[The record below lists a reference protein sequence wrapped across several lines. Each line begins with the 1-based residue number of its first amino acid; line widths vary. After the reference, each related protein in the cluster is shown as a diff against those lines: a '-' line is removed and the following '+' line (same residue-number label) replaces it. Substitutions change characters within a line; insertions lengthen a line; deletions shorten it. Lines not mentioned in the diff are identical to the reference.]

1 MHADIVVA
9 VVVARRACVGRII
22 IISGMVGDAGAEER

>member
-22 IISGMVGDAGAEER
+22 ISGTVGDAGAEER